1 MTALTDSSDGRI
13 KIWDLE
19 SGQNVRSINYPD
31 RVSEIQCT
39 PDGKAIITRSQNANT
54 FDAWDMQ
61 TTRHLASFTA
71 DGSPNHVKFIGERL
85 ALGLGE
91 NPNLMVLYLH
101 RPYCNSE
108 VLQPSPYDGL
118 SMEVTL
124 EDFQERP
131 TANDSMDDDKD
142 NDKRKTSC
150 CQ

>member
-13 KIWDLE
+13 KIWDVE
-19 SGQNVRSINYPD
+19 SGRNVRSINYPD
-31 RVSEIQCT
+31 RVSEIHCT

-71 DGSPNHVKFIGERL
+71 DGSPNHVKFIGKRL
-85 ALGLGE
+85 ALGIGE
-91 NPNLMVLYLH
+91 NPNLMVPYLH
-101 RPYCNSE
+101 RPYRNSE

-142 NDKRKTSC
+142 DDKSQIC
-150 CQ
+150 